1 MQRAISIAL
10 SLAAVALSA
19 VLAFRSPAS
28 GSPPTAAG
36 AASAAAAPSAKTP
49 ADAGGA
55 PTDLPSKPAAA
66 DVDAGS
72 EEPAAHAPDTA
83 DQAQLPTG
91 APRHIRFGVI
101 LVTYAGAEGA
111 PERGARSKV
120 DAVALATK
128 LAEAAKGDF
137 HAAVLRG
144 DPGSTDDLGRIDR
157 GVLEPSSEAVLFAL
171 PVGEVSGVI
180 DTPRGFWIAK
190 RID

>member
-1 MQRAISIAL
+1 MQRAISIAV

-28 GSPPTAAG
+28 GPSLDASSP
-36 AASAAAAPSAKTP
+36 SAAASSMAKSAT
-49 ADAGGA
+49 
-55 PTDLPSKPAAA
+55 
-66 DVDAGS
+66 DAGS
-72 EEPAAHAPDTA
+72 LSPEAATKPSVAEADAAPNEPTARAPDTA
-83 DQAQLPTG
+83 DQAQLPAG

-101 LVTYAGAEGA
+101 LVTYAGSEGA

-128 LAEAAKGDF
+128 LAEEAKGDF

-144 DPGSTDDLGRIDR
+144 DSGSTDDLGRIDR

-190 RID
+190 RLE